1 MNIPLYN
8 FIKTIENIS
17 CVTGKQFTQMQ
28 NIFQVKLTV
37 DNGVFKLL
45 TESTTETPEQICT
58 FNLTDNG
65 NDIFD
70 DTLDAAMFLGVGVLI
85 DENAQETL
93 RNCVNNVG

>member
-1 MNIPLYN
+1 MSLYN
-8 FIKTIENIS
+8 FVKAIENIS
-17 CVTGKQFTQMQ
+17 GITGKKFAQVH
-28 NIFQVKLTV
+28 NIFQVRLTV

-85 DENAQETL
+85 DEIAQEAL
-93 RNCVNNVG
+93 QNCVNNVG